1 MVDPYTK
8 YNVRAT
14 HAALNLPNNVDA
26 KATSKKILESIVA
39 SSMAE
44 LVRDQDPW
52 MVN

>member
-14 HAALNLPNNVDA
+14 HAALNLPSNVDA
-26 KATSKKILESIVA
+26 KAIFRKILENIVV

-52 MVN
+52 LVN